1 MNVFKALIRSIK
13 GPQRSVQIK
22 IQPWKLGKK
31 CDGNFIFTFAVVK
44 VRYGVITAAKIF
56 KHGNCLK

>member
-56 KHGNCLK
+56 